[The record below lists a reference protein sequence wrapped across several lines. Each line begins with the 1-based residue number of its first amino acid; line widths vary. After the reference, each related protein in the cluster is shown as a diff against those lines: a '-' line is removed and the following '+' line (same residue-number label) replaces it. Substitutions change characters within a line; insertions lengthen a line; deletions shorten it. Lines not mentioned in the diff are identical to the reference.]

1 MKRFSFVQALWL
13 LNLLNLYFAPNKGN
27 KGMPK
32 AFGDYQKVTDQT
44 LRPIDITILQTNYLD
59 KISILRRS

>member
-13 LNLLNLYFAPNKGN
+13 LNLSNLYFAPNKGN

-32 AFGDYQKVTDQT
+32 AFGDNQKVTDQT
-44 LRPIDITILQTNYLD
+44 LRPVVYNNFVD
-59 KISILRRS
+59 